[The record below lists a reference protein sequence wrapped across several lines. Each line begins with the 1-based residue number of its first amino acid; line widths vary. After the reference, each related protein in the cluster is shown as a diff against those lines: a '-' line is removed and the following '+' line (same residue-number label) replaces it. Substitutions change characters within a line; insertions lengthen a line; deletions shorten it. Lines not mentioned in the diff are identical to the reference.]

1 MPICHRACHGNAAAN
16 RLNRVTD
23 VSGQRWSSGL
33 AFSLSAIGAAVG
45 LGSIWRFPYLAGAG
59 GGFAFIA
66 VFVLAC
72 LVFGA
77 PVLVAEIVIGRWS
90 RRSPPRAA
98 GEIAAKFGFS
108 GLWNVVGWTGSV
120 AGFLVISYYTMIA
133 GWVLA
138 YTWFFLSGNYA
149 HGGAPVAVEKFHAFI
164 ANSRAVSL
172 WQLGFFALV
181 ALISARGLN
190 RGVEWANRW
199 RAPAL
204 LAILLVLVAYSLA
217 TGDVA
222 RGLKFA
228 FAPDLSRLSP
238 AVVLGAG
245 GQALFAVGVSVGIM
259 IAYGA
264 YMPAG
269 ESLGRSVL
277 AVIGSIFAVSLL
289 ATVAIFPLV
298 FHYGLNPAG
307 GPELVFQVLPVA
319 FAEMPGGRVIGTL
332 FFALLVLAAFTPS
345 VGGMEPWIAW
355 LTERGGL
362 LRSTAACISTSAC
375 WLIGQGSVQ
384 SFGRWTDWH
393 PLPSIPGLGGLNV
406 FGLLDFL
413 TSNLLMPMSALL
425 VSVFVG
431 WRLGNLIPEG
441 ELSGLSPTSRR
452 LLLFAL
458 RYLCPV
464 GIAIVVIVGFAG

>member
-1 MPICHRACHGNAAAN
+1 M
-16 RLNRVTD
+16 
-23 VSGQRWSSGL
+23 SSQRWSSDL
-33 AFSLSAIGAAVG
+33 AFSLSAVGAAVG

-59 GGFAFIA
+59 GGFAFIL
-66 VFVLAC
+66 VFVIAC

-77 PVLVAEIVIGRWS
+77 PVLVAEILIGRCS
-90 RRSPPRAA
+90 RRSPPQAA
-98 GEIAAKFGFS
+98 GEIAARFGFS
-108 GLWNVVGWTGSV
+108 RRWNVVGWTGSI
-120 AGFLVISYYTMIA
+120 AGFLAVSYYTMIA

-149 HGGAPVAVEKFHAFI
+149 HGRAAEAVGKFHAFI
-164 ANSRAVSL
+164 ADSRAVSL
-172 WQLGFFALV
+172 WQLGFLALV
-181 ALISARGLN
+181 ALISARGVN

-204 LAILLVLVAYSLA
+204 LAILLALVAYSLV

-222 RGLKFA
+222 HGLKFA

-238 AVVLGAG
+238 SVVLGAV
-245 GQALFAVGVSVGIM
+245 GQSLFALGISAGIM

-269 ESLGRSVL
+269 ESLARAVL

-307 GPELVFQVLPVA
+307 GPQLVFEVLPVA

-332 FFALLVLAAFTPS
+332 FFALLILAAFTPS
-345 VGGMEPWIAW
+345 VGLLEPWVAW
-355 LTERGGL
+355 LVERGGMRRPL
-362 LRSTAACISTSAC
+362 AACLCMGCC

-384 SFGRWTDWH
+384 SFGRWADWH
-393 PLPSIPGLGGLNV
+393 PLTSVPALAALNL

-425 VSVFVG
+425 VSIFVG
-431 WRLGNLIPEG
+431 WRLHQLLPDAEF
-441 ELSGLSPTSRR
+441 SGLSAGSRR
-452 LLLFAL
+452 LLVFAL
-458 RYLCPV
+458 RYLCPL
-464 GIAIVVIVGFAG
+464 GIVIVVIVGFVG

>member
-1 MPICHRACHGNAAAN
+1 
-16 RLNRVTD
+16 
-23 VSGQRWSSGL
+23 VSSQRWSSDL
-33 AFSLSAIGAAVG
+33 AFSLSAVGAAVG

-59 GGFAFIA
+59 GGFAFIL
-66 VFVLAC
+66 VFVIAC

-90 RRSPPRAA
+90 RRSPMQAA
-98 GEIAAKFGFS
+98 GEIAARCGFS
-108 GLWNVVGWTGSV
+108 RWWNVVGWTGSA
-120 AGFLVISYYTMIA
+120 AGFLIVSYYTMIA

-149 HGGAPVAVEKFHAFI
+149 RGGAVAAVGKFHAFI
-164 ANSRAVSL
+164 ADSRAVSL

-181 ALISARGLN
+181 ALISARGVN

-204 LAILLVLVAYSLA
+204 LAILLALVAYSLA

-222 RGLKFA
+222 HGLKFA

-238 AVVLGAG
+238 AIVLGAV
-245 GQALFAVGVSVGIM
+245 GQSLFALGVSAGIM

-269 ESLGRSVL
+269 ESLSRAVL

-307 GPELVFQVLPVA
+307 GPQLVFEVLPVA

-332 FFALLVLAAFTPS
+332 FFALLILAAFTPS
-345 VGGMEPWIAW
+345 VGLLEPWIAW
-355 LTERGGL
+355 LVERG
-362 LRSTAACISTSAC
+362 RMRRPIAACLCMGCC
-375 WLIGQGSVQ
+375 WLVGQGSVL
-384 SFGRWTDWH
+384 SFGQWAEWH
-393 PLPSIPGLGGLNV
+393 PLAGIPRLAAMNL
-406 FGLLDFL
+406 FGLFDFL
-413 TSNLLMPMSALL
+413 TANLLMPLSALL
-425 VSVFVG
+425 VSLFVG
-431 WRLGNLIPEG
+431 WRMNRLVPEA
-441 ELSGLSPTSRR
+441 ELSGLSATSRR
-452 LLLFAL
+452 LLVFAL
-458 RYLCPV
+458 RYVCPL
-464 GIAIVVIVGFAG
+464 GIAIVVIVGFVE

>member
-1 MPICHRACHGNAAAN
+1 M
-16 RLNRVTD
+16 
-23 VSGQRWSSGL
+23 SGQRWSSGL
-33 AFSLSAIGAAVG
+33 GFSLSAIGAAVG

-72 LVFGA
+72 MVFGA
-77 PVLVAEIVIGRWS
+77 PVLVAEIAIGRWS
-90 RRSPPRAA
+90 RRSPPQAA

-108 GLWNVVGWTGSV
+108 GRWNVVGWTGSI
-120 AGFLVISYYTMIA
+120 AGFLVISYYAMIA

-149 HGGAPVAVEKFHAFI
+149 HGGAPMAAAKFHTFI
-164 ANSRAVSL
+164 TDSRAVAL

-222 RGLKFA
+222 RGLGFA

-238 AVVLGAG
+238 AVVLGAV
-245 GQALFAVGVSVGIM
+245 GQALFALGVSVGIM
-259 IAYGA
+259 MAYGA

-269 ESLGRSVL
+269 ESLTRSVL
-277 AVIGSIFAVSLL
+277 AVVGSIFAVSFL

-298 FHYGLNPAG
+298 FHYDLNPAG

-345 VGGMEPWIAW
+345 VGGMEAWVAW
-355 LTERGGL
+355 LTERVGL
-362 LRSTAACISTSAC
+362 RRSVAACIATGSC
-375 WLIGQGSVQ
+375 WLVGQVSVL
-384 SFGRWTDWH
+384 SFGRWADWH
-393 PLPSIPGLGGLNV
+393 PLTLVPKFAGLTV

-413 TSNLLMPMSALL
+413 TANLLMPIAALL

-431 WRLGNLIPEG
+431 WRLGHLVPDS

-452 LLLFAL
+452 LLMFAL
-458 RYLCPV
+458 RYLCPL
-464 GIAIVVIVGFAG
+464 GIAVVVIVGFAA

>member
-1 MPICHRACHGNAAAN
+1 MRLQSSHETRSAN
-16 RLNRVTD
+16 DL
-23 VSGQRWSSGL
+23 SGQRWSSNL
-33 AFSLSAIGAAVG
+33 AFCLSAIGAAVG
-45 LGSIWRFPYLAGAG
+45 LGSIWRFPYLAGAD

-77 PVLVAEIVIGRWS
+77 PVLIAEIVIGRWS
-90 RRSPPRAA
+90 RRSPPQAA
-98 GEIAAKFGFS
+98 GEIAARLGFS
-108 GLWNVVGWTGSV
+108 RLWDVVGWTGSV
-120 AGFLVISYYTMIA
+120 AGFLIVCYYTVIA

-138 YTWFFLSGNYA
+138 YSWFFLSGNYA
-149 HGGAPVAVEKFHAFI
+149 HGGTAAATGKFHAFI
-164 ANSRAVSL
+164 ADSRAVAL

-222 RGLKFA
+222 HGLRFA

-238 AVVLGAG
+238 AVVLGAV
-245 GQALFAVGVSVGIM
+245 GQALYALGISAGIM

-269 ESLGRSVL
+269 ESLGRAVL
-277 AVIGSIFAVSLL
+277 AVVGSIFAVSLL

-319 FAEMPGGRVIGTL
+319 FAEMPGGRIIGTL

-345 VGGMEPWIAW
+345 VGLLEPWVAW
-355 LTERGGL
+355 LTERVGL
-362 LRSTAACISTSAC
+362 RRSVAACVTTGAC
-375 WLIGQGSVQ
+375 WLVGQGAVQ
-384 SFGRWTDWH
+384 SFGRWSEWH
-393 PLPSIPGLGGLNV
+393 PFTAIPRLAELNV
-406 FGLLDFL
+406 FGLFDFL

-431 WRLGNLIPEG
+431 WRLNRLIPEA
-441 ELSGLSPTSRR
+441 ELSGLSATSRR

-458 RYLCPV
+458 RYLCPI
-464 GIAIVVIVGFAG
+464 GIIIVVIVGFTE

>member
-1 MPICHRACHGNAAAN
+1 M
-16 RLNRVTD
+16 
-23 VSGQRWSSGL
+23 SGHRWSTDL
-33 AFSLSAIGAAVG
+33 AFSLSAVGAAVG

-59 GGFAFIA
+59 GGFAFIL
-66 VFVLAC
+66 VFVIAC

-90 RRSPPRAA
+90 RCNPLQAA
-98 GEIAAKFGFS
+98 GEIAARFGFS
-108 GLWNVVGWTGSV
+108 RLWNVVGWSGSI
-120 AGFLVISYYTMIA
+120 AGFLIISYYTMIA

-138 YTWFFLSGNYA
+138 YTWFFLTGNYA
-149 HGGAPVAVEKFHAFI
+149 HGGGTAAAAKFNAFI
-164 ANSRAVSL
+164 ADSHAVSL

-181 ALISARGLN
+181 ALISARGVN

-222 RGLKFA
+222 RGLRFA
-228 FAPDLSRLSP
+228 FAPDLSRLSA
-238 AVVLGAG
+238 AVVLGAV
-245 GQALFAVGVSVGIM
+245 GQALFALGVSAGIM

-269 ESLGRSVL
+269 ESLRRAVL

-298 FHYGLNPAG
+298 FHYGLDPAG
-307 GPELVFQVLPVA
+307 GPQLVFEVLPVA

-332 FFALLVLAAFTPS
+332 FFALLILAAFTPS
-345 VGGMEPWIAW
+345 VGLLEPWTAW
-355 LTERGGL
+355 LVERARMRRPLAVCMCTG
-362 LRSTAACISTSAC
+362 SC
-375 WLIGQGSVQ
+375 WLLGQGSVL
-384 SFGRWTDWH
+384 SFGRWAGWH
-393 PLPSIPGLGGLNV
+393 PLAAVPRLATLDF

-413 TSNLLMPMSALL
+413 SANLLMPLSALL
-425 VSVFVG
+425 VSLFLG
-431 WRLGNLIPEG
+431 WRMHHAIPEG
-441 ELSGLSPTSRR
+441 EFSGLSATSRR
-452 LLLFAL
+452 LLIFAL
-458 RYLCPV
+458 RYVCPL
-464 GIAIVVIVGFAG
+464 GILVVLIVGFTG

>member
-1 MPICHRACHGNAAAN
+1 
-16 RLNRVTD
+16 
-23 VSGQRWSSGL
+23 VSGQRWSSDL
-33 AFSLSAIGAAVG
+33 AFALSAVGAAVG

-72 LVFGA
+72 LAFGA

-98 GEIAAKFGFS
+98 GEIAAQFGFS
-108 GLWNVVGWTGSV
+108 RLWDVVGWTGSI

-149 HGGAPVAVEKFHAFI
+149 RGGAPAAVARFHAFI
-164 ANSRAVSL
+164 ADSPTVAL

-222 RGLKFA
+222 HGLKFA
-228 FAPDLSRLSP
+228 FEPDFGRLSP
-238 AVVLGAG
+238 SVVLGAV
-245 GQALFAVGVSVGIM
+245 GQALFALGVSAGIM

-269 ESLGRSVL
+269 ESLKRAAL

-307 GPELVFQVLPVA
+307 GPQLVFEVLPVA

-345 VGGMEPWIAW
+345 VGLLEPWIAW
-355 LTERGGL
+355 LVERGGL
-362 LRSTAACISTSAC
+362 RRSVAACTCTGVC

-384 SFGRWTDWH
+384 SFGRWAGWH
-393 PLPSIPGLGGLNV
+393 PLASIPRLAQLNV
-406 FGLLDFL
+406 FGLMDFL
-413 TSNLLMPMSALL
+413 AANLLMPMSALL

-431 WRLGNLIPEG
+431 WRLNHLIPAD
-441 ELSGLSPTSRR
+441 ELSGLSAKSRK

-464 GIAIVVIVGFAG
+464 GIVLVVIVGFAE

>member
-1 MPICHRACHGNAAAN
+1 M
-16 RLNRVTD
+16 
-23 VSGQRWSSGL
+23 SGQRWSSGL
-33 AFSLSAIGAAVG
+33 AFSLSAVGAAVG
-45 LGSIWRFPYLAGAG
+45 IGSIWRFPYLAGEG

-66 VFVLAC
+66 VFVLAS

-77 PVLVAEIVIGRWS
+77 PLLVAEIVIGRWS
-90 RRSPPRAA
+90 RRSPPQAA
-98 GEIAAKFGFS
+98 GEIAARFGFS
-108 GLWNVVGWTGSV
+108 RRWNVIGWTGSI
-120 AGFLVISYYTMIA
+120 AGYLVMTYYTMIA

-149 HGGAPVAVEKFHAFI
+149 RGGAPAAVAKFHAFV
-164 ANSRAVSL
+164 ADTRAVTL
-172 WQLGFFALV
+172 WQLGFCALIALV
-181 ALISARGLN
+181 SARGLN

-222 RGLKFA
+222 RGLEFA
-228 FAPDLSRLSP
+228 FAPDLTRLSP
-238 AVVLGAG
+238 AVILGAL
-245 GQALFAVGVSVGIM
+245 GQALFALGISVGIM
-259 IAYGA
+259 MAYGA

-269 ESLGRSVL
+269 ASLKRSVL

-319 FAEMPGGRVIGTL
+319 FAEMPGGRLIGTL
-332 FFALLVLAAFTPS
+332 FFALLVLAAFTPAM
-345 VGGMEPWIAW
+345 GAMEAWIAW
-355 LTERGGL
+355 LTERFGL
-362 LRSTAACISTSAC
+362 RRSTAACVAVGSC
-375 WLIGQGSVQ
+375 WLLGQGAVQ
-384 SFGRWTDWH
+384 SFGRWAHWH
-393 PLPSIPGLGGLNV
+393 PLAFIPRVAGLDV

-413 TSNLLMPMSALL
+413 TSNLLMPLAALL
-425 VSVFVG
+425 LSVFVG
-431 WRLGNLIPEG
+431 WRLGPRVPEA
-441 ELSGLSPTSRR
+441 ELSGLSPAARR

-458 RYLCPV
+458 RYVCPV
-464 GIAIVVIVGFAG
+464 GIAVVVIMGFAG

>member
-1 MPICHRACHGNAAAN
+1 
-16 RLNRVTD
+16 
-23 VSGQRWSSGL
+23 VSGQRWSSDL
-33 AFSLSAIGAAVG
+33 AFSLSAVGAAVG

-59 GGFAFIA
+59 GGFAFIL
-66 VFVLAC
+66 VFVIAC

-90 RRSPPRAA
+90 RRSPPQAA
-98 GEIAAKFGFS
+98 GEIAARFGFS
-108 GLWNVVGWTGSV
+108 RLWNVVGWTGSI
-120 AGFLVISYYTMIA
+120 AGFLIVSYYTMIA

-149 HGGAPVAVEKFHAFI
+149 HGGTAAAVGKFHAFI
-164 ANSRAVSL
+164 ADSRAVSL

-181 ALISARGLN
+181 ALISARGVN

-204 LAILLVLVAYSLA
+204 LAILLALVAYSLA

-222 RGLKFA
+222 RGLRFA

-238 AVVLGAG
+238 AIVLGAV
-245 GQALFAVGVSVGIM
+245 GQSLFALGVCAGIM

-269 ESLGRSVL
+269 ESIGRAVL

-307 GPELVFQVLPVA
+307 GPQLVFEVLPVA

-332 FFALLVLAAFTPS
+332 FFALLILAAFTPS
-345 VGGMEPWIAW
+345 VGLLEPWIAW
-355 LTERGGL
+355 LVERGGM
-362 LRSTAACISTSAC
+362 RRPVAACLCTASC

-384 SFGRWTDWH
+384 SFGRWADWH
-393 PLPSIPGLGGLNV
+393 PLTSIPRLAAMNL

-413 TSNLLMPMSALL
+413 SSNLLMPMSALL
-425 VSVFVG
+425 VSMFVG
-431 WRLGNLIPEG
+431 WRMNHLIPEA
-441 ELSGLSPTSRR
+441 EFSGLSARTRR

-458 RYLCPV
+458 RYVCPL
-464 GIAIVVIVGFAG
+464 GIVVVVIVGFVE

>member
-1 MPICHRACHGNAAAN
+1 MSA
-16 RLNRVTD
+16 
-23 VSGQRWSSGL
+23 QRWSSGL
-33 AFSLSAIGAAVG
+33 SFSLSAIGAAVG

-77 PVLVAEIVIGRWS
+77 PVLVAEIAIGRWS

-98 GEIAAKFGFS
+98 GKIAAQFGFC
-108 GLWNVVGWTGSV
+108 GLWNVVGWTGCV
-120 AGFLVISYYTMIA
+120 TGFLVLSYYTMIA
-133 GWVLA
+133 GWVFA
-138 YTWFFLSGNYA
+138 YTWFFLSGNYS
-149 HGGAPVAVEKFHAFI
+149 HGGASAATTRFHAFI
-164 ANSRAVSL
+164 ADSPAVTL

-181 ALISARGLN
+181 ALVSARGLN

-217 TGDVA
+217 VGDVA
-222 RGLKFA
+222 HGLKFA
-228 FAPDLSRLSP
+228 FTADLGLLSP
-238 AVVLGAG
+238 AVVLGAV
-245 GQALFAVGVSVGIM
+245 GQALFALGVGVGIM

-264 YMPAG
+264 YMPVG
-269 ESLGRSVL
+269 ESLARAVL
-277 AVIGSIFAVSLL
+277 AVVGSIFAVSLL

-307 GPELVFQVLPVA
+307 GPQLVFEVLPVA

-332 FFALLVLAAFTPS
+332 FFALLALAAFTPS
-345 VGGMEPWIAW
+345 VGLLEPWIAW
-355 LTERGGL
+355 LVERCGL
-362 LRSTAACISTSAC
+362 RRSVAACICTGAC
-375 WLIGQGSVQ
+375 CLIGQGSVQ
-384 SFGRWTDWH
+384 SFGRWADWH
-393 PLPSIPGLGGLNV
+393 PLTSIPRLAGLNV

-413 TSNLLMPMSALL
+413 ASNLLMPMSVLL
-425 VSVFVG
+425 VSVFAG
-431 WRLGNLIPEG
+431 WRMNRLIPET
-441 ELSGLSPTSRR
+441 ELSGLSTGSRR
-452 LLLFAL
+452 FLLFAL

-464 GIAIVVIVGFAG
+464 GIILTVIFGFIE